1 MAEHQLKRGLSLSL
15 LIFYGVGTV
24 LGSGVYILTGK
35 IAGEAGMYA
44 PFSFI
49 IAAVIA
55 GLTGFSY
62 AELSSRMPESAGEVA
77 YLKKAFNRNWLAATI
92 GYLLILTAI
101 LSTATMAR
109 GFVGYLHVFIE
120 LPPSLVIVL
129 VTLLLGG
136 IALWGITQSAWLI
149 MIITILEVLGIIFF
163 IGVTGHHLG
172 DIPERAAELIPPFE
186 FSAWVGIMG
195 GAFLAFFTFIGFEDL
210 VNEAEEAK
218 NPRRNLPI
226 AIIVTMVLLTIIYL
240 LVALLA
246 VLAMPPA
253 DLASDKAPLSTILGQ
268 YHASFPFILSFIS
281 LISSLNG
288 GLVQTVMGSRIL
300 YGMSKKKLAP
310 PVFKEVHPKTK
321 TPIKATLPIIGLI
334 ILLALV
340 GNIGSLAALTD
351 YVIIT
356 VFALVNLSLC
366 SLKFSK
372 RGPMASFKVP
382 FWVPLLGFILCTG
395 FLIIFSY
402 LELMGH

>member
-1 MAEHQLKRGLSLSL
+1 MAEHQLKRGLNLPL

-44 PFSFI
+44 PISFI
-49 IAAVIA
+49 IAAIIA

-77 YLKKAFNRNWLAATI
+77 YLKKAFNRNWLAGLI
-92 GYLLILTAI
+92 GYLLIFTAI

-109 GFVGYLHVFIE
+109 GFVGYLHVFVE
-120 LPPSLVIVL
+120 LPPSLVIIL
-129 VTLLLGG
+129 VTLVLGG

-149 MIITILEVLGIIFF
+149 MIITILEVLGIVFF

-172 DIPERAAELIPPFE
+172 DIPERAHELMPPLE
-186 FSAWVGIMG
+186 FTAWAGIMG

-226 AIIVTMVLLTIIYL
+226 AIIFTMIMLTVIYL

-246 VLAMPPA
+246 VLAMPPEE
-253 DLASDKAPLSTILGQ
+253 LATDKAPLSTILGQ
-268 YHASFPFILSFIS
+268 YHSSFPFILSFIS

-300 YGMSKKKLAP
+300 YGMSKKKMAP
-310 PVFKEVHPKTK
+310 EFFKAVHPKTK
-321 TPIKATLPIIGLI
+321 TPIKATLPIIAFI
-334 ILLALV
+334 ILLALL
-340 GNIGSLAALTD
+340 GNIGGLAALTD

-356 VFALVNLSLC
+356 VFALVNLSL
-366 SLKFSK
+366 FSIK
-372 RGPMASFKVP
+372 LRKTDPVASFRVP
-382 FWVPLLGFILCTG
+382 IWVPLLGFVLCTG
-395 FLIIFSY
+395 FLIMFSY